1 MLPVQGLKVLICD
14 GLFGSASA
22 YARGGL
28 LICDGTINAKK
39 GDIQNV
45 EQHIWC
51 YLEVFLGASLL
62 IPS

>member
-1 MLPVQGLKVLICD
+1 MQGLKVLICD

-22 YARGGL
+22 YVRCGL

-39 GDIQNV
+39 EDVQNV

-51 YLEVFLGASLL
+51 YPEVFLGVSLL